1 MRFQKK
7 LFALTAVFIITVFLG
22 IYGHAAIDDHGAEDV
37 CQICLFLQA
46 GASVSVVFTLTFFFV
61 VHVLR
66 IVVVPRFGIILPV
79 VSSGRSPPVI

>member
-1 MRFQKK
+1 MWYKFFLQFGMVMRFQKK

-46 GASVSVVFTLTFFFV
+46 GASVSVVCASV
-61 VHVLR
+61 
-66 IVVVPRFGIILPV
+66 
-79 VSSGRSPPVI
+79 